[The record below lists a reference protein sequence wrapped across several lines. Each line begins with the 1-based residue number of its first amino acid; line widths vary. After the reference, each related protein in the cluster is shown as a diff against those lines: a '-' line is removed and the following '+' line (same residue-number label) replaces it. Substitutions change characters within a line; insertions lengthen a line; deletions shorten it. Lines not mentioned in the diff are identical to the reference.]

1 MVIRVPIPAK
11 GPRLGEGEAFRWAR
25 TAGFDEAKRVHW
37 ASEVGLSDREEL
49 DTWDWR

>member
-1 MVIRVPIPAK
+1 MAIRVPIPAK

-25 TAGFDEAKRVHW
+25 TAGLDEAKRVHW

-49 DTWDWR
+49 DTCNGR

>member
-1 MVIRVPIPAK
+1 MAIRVSIPAK

-49 DTWDWR
+49 GMCDWR